1 MDYYKDKSVGLS
13 WDFFGCLG
21 FRVQGSGFRIGVSI
35 MDMGAI
41 LRLLYGVT
49 KHMSQRQLRLF
60 SQNNV
65 ADS

>member
-1 MDYYKDKSVGLS
+1 
-13 WDFFGCLG
+13 
-21 FRVQGSGFRIGVSI
+21 

-49 KHMSQRQLRLF
+49 KNMSQRQLRLF

-65 ADS
+65 AES